1 MKIGFAGRWNPEDK
15 KAWSGTYY
23 SCYRQISK
31 YCDVQPFYYKW
42 PFYVREALLLHKQIQ
57 KLRGKGTAVEFLRGY
72 AKYFSK
78 QLEKDML
85 KNKVDV
91 IFSPGATQLLAY
103 CNTSVPI
110 IYMTDATFQQ
120 LQSYYNSFD
129 NLAAYNVKQG
139 IELDKRT
146 FRKAAHCMLASDWAK
161 ASAITD
167 YGIIENK
174 ITVAPLGPNI
184 DILPAEN
191 EIEKIWGSECNLLF
205 LGVEWER
212 KGGQIALDT
221 LHELRKKNCNAIL
234 TIIGCVPPV
243 AVDDK
248 NVTVIP
254 FLNRSI
260 PEEAQQLAAIIKRSN
275 FLLLP
280 TRAECAGVV
289 FCEAGAYGMPS
300 ITTNTGGVPTYVKD
314 GVTGCTL
321 PLTAGGEA
329 YAEKIIEIYSNETI
343 YRQFCTNSR
352 RRYEQELNWDVWGE
366 SFSRIVN
373 SL

>member
-1 MKIGFAGRWNPEDK
+1 MKIGFAGRWSPLDK

-23 SCYRQISK
+23 SSYRQISRH
-31 YCDVQPFYYKW
+31 YEVLPFFYKW
-42 PFYVREALLLHKQIQ
+42 PFYVREYLVWHKQVQ
-57 KLRGKGTAVEFLRGY
+57 KLRGKKVAVEFLRGY

-103 CNTSVPI
+103 CNTNIPI

-120 LQSYYNSFD
+120 LQSYYDSFA
-129 NLAAYNVKQG
+129 NLAAYNIKQG
-139 IELDKRT
+139 IALDKST
-146 FRKAAHCMLASDWAK
+146 FKKAAHCMLASEWTK
-161 ASAITD
+161 ASAIND
-167 YGIIENK
+167 YGIDEKK

-184 DILPAEN
+184 DILPPAN
-191 EIEKIWGSECNLLF
+191 EITKEWGRQCNLLF

-212 KGGQIALDT
+212 KGGQLALDAFYA
-221 LHELRKKNCNAIL
+221 LRKNHVAATL
-234 TIIGCVPPV
+234 TIIGCVPPFPL
-243 AVDDK
+243 DDRDIM
-248 NVTVIP
+248 VIP
-254 FLNRSI
+254 FLNRDK
-260 PEEAQQLAAIIKRSN
+260 PEEAQHLSAIIKKSH

-300 ITTNTGGVPTYVKD
+300 ISTDTGGVSSYVAN
-314 GVTGCTL
+314 GVNGITL
-321 PLTAGGEA
+321 PLSAGAEA
-329 YAEKIIEIYSNETI
+329 YAQKIQEIYSNETV
-343 YRQFCTNSR
+343 YNMYCSNSR
-352 RRYEQELNWDVWGE
+352 RRFEETLNWDTWGE
-366 SFSRIVN
+366 TFKHIVT